1 LVENGAVG
9 ESSHATNKPLEC
21 ARRNFLSYLGKVSG
35 STGSTQEIGALQ
47 NNGVDESS
55 MRGV

>member
-1 LVENGAVG
+1 M
-9 ESSHATNKPLEC
+9 
-21 ARRNFLSYLGKVSG
+21 SYLGNVSG